1 MNIIVFGATGSIGRH
16 LVDQALDQGHRV
28 TAFARNPA
36 ALDRHHENL
45 AGYRGDVLDADS
57 VAGAV
62 KEHDAVMI
70 ALGAGR
76 KGGVRSVGTKNV
88 IDAMREHGV
97 KRLVCETTLGAGDSY
112 DALNFFWKRLMF
124 GLLLRP
130 AFADH
135 QAQEAYIRDS
145 SLDWVIVRPAA
156 FTDGPATNAYRRG
169 FPATEKNLSFK
180 ISRADVAGFMLGQV
194 ADDTYL
200 RQTPGLSNVIPA
212 RVPRWARACGR
223 GSCRRLSRQS

>member
-1 MNIIVFGATGSIGRH
+1 M
-16 LVDQALDQGHRV
+16 
-28 TAFARNPA
+28 
-36 ALDRHHENL
+36 
-45 AGYRGDVLDADS
+45 
-57 VAGAV
+57 
-62 KEHDAVMI
+62 
-70 ALGAGR
+70 
-76 KGGVRSVGTKNV
+76 
-88 IDAMREHGV
+88 
-97 KRLVCETTLGAGDSY
+97 
-112 DALNFFWKRLMF
+112 
-124 GLLLRP
+124 LLQP

-145 SLDWVIVRPAA
+145 ALDWVIVRPAA

-212 RVPRWARACGR
+212 RAPRWARACGR
-223 GSCRRLSRQS
+223 GSSRRLSRQS